1 MTPSAAPGTPPPFR
15 HRCRAALALLFCVG
29 LCAPAATLAQAPPA
43 EAPHYDET
51 VDVTLVTT
59 SFYVVDADGKSVRDL
74 RQDEVEVTVA
84 GKPAQIAHFEPVGAE
99 LAADAAQPTPAP
111 QPSSPTPAAAAP
123 SARGAAGPRH
133 VFFFFDLTF
142 SLPRALPLAKR
153 VADSLVA
160 KLPPTDLLYL
170 VTYHSQRGMNQEL
183 GPVTDAAGRQALVRR
198 IDAMTPNVERIHR
211 RVELPNYH
219 DLGKRSDA
227 GLMADTYTAAHDN
240 ELDAYAAEGAALAK
254 SLQSFSAF
262 LRQVPGPKAVLYFTQ
277 GIDSDIYGGL
287 SAGVNM
293 SGHKATRHG
302 DLRAVFDPALESLAE
317 TGAALFFVDPV
328 VGFEPGDR
336 VEGVEPDAEAHW
348 VEEAPTGG
356 GTLQLMSETSGGL
369 VLRDPN
375 TATLQDKLDG
385 WLQSR
390 YELGVYVTAEQLGK
404 PLQAEI
410 RVKRPGVHAWTAR
423 WLQPPRS
430 PRELQPPER
439 AFLAVQLTMAKDPRT
454 ALRNLVTPALE
465 GFAGTPHFDRQGDAM
480 HLRFDP
486 GAWSSEMALRG
497 MELFSVVVAPGEPP
511 QLVSLEKRMFSPTPM
526 HDPIEASVAAKPA
539 LVWGL
544 VAFDLTTG
552 QIYYGRYAMPAP
564 GGGSS

>member
-1 MTPSAAPGTPPPFR
+1 MTSA
-15 HRCRAALALLFCVG
+15 V
-29 LCAPAATLAQAPPA
+29 PAQQPPA
-43 EAPHYDET
+43 EVPHYDET

-59 SFYVVDADGKSVRDL
+59 TFYVVDAGGKPVRDL

-99 LAADAAQPTPAP
+99 LAADAAA
-111 QPSSPTPAAAAP
+111 PAAPKTAPSPAAP
-123 SARGAAGPRH
+123 SPARGAAGPRH

-142 SLPRALPLAKR
+142 SLPRALPAAKK
-153 VADSLVA
+153 VADGLVE
-160 KLPPTDLLYL
+160 KLPPSDFLYL

-183 GPVTDAAGRQALVRR
+183 GPVTDAAGRQALVQR

-211 RVELPNYH
+211 RVDLPNYH
-219 DLGKRSDA
+219 GLGKRSDG
-227 GLMADTYTAAHDN
+227 GLMADTYTRAHDN
-240 ELDAYAAEGAALAK
+240 ELDAYAAEGAALAQ

-277 GIDSDIYGGL
+277 GIDSDVYGGL
-287 SAGVNM
+287 AAGVDLG
-293 SGHKATRHG
+293 GHGAIRHG
-302 DLRAVFDPALESLAE
+302 SLRAVFDPALKALAE

-348 VEEAPTGG
+348 VDDAPTGG

-369 VLRDPN
+369 VLTDPN
-375 TATLQDKLDG
+375 TATLQDKLGG
-385 WLQSR
+385 WLDSR

-439 AFLAVQLTMAKDPRT
+439 AFLAVQMTMAKDPRS

-465 GFAGTPHFDRQGDAM
+465 GFAGTPHFDRQGEAM
-480 HLRFDP
+480 HLRFVP
-486 GAWSSEMALRG
+486 GDWSTEMALRG

-552 QIYYGRYAMPAP
+552 QIYYGRYAMPAS
-564 GGGSS
+564 GG